1 MKKLFSFFVIALM
14 AIGVNAGNGDNGTTM
29 TDGPYKVGDYYN
41 DGTKEGIVFEVYDG
55 GWHGKIVSLDYSEE
69 QWAVDAVFEN
79 RTGVTAMASGM
90 SNMNEIKKLPNWK
103 VNYPAFAW
111 CASMGSDWYLPAVD
125 ELVLIYENMDAI
137 NMGLSRRGYEEIG
150 KREFYWS
157 STESDEYEW
166 EFCAW
171 LVYMNN
177 GYTNFNNKF
186 YNLSVRAVS
195 AF

>member
-14 AIGVNAGNGDNGTTM
+14 AIGVNAANGDKGITATG
-29 TDGPYKVGDYYN
+29 GPYKVGDYYN

-69 QWAVDAVFEN
+69 KWAIFSVFEN
-79 RTGVTAMASGM
+79 RTGATAMASGM
-90 SNMNEIKKLPNWK
+90 SNMNKIKKFPNWK

-111 CASMGSDWYLPAVD
+111 CASLGSDWYLPAVD
-125 ELVLIYENMDAI
+125 ELVLIYENRNAV
-137 NMGLSRRGYEEIG
+137 NMGLSRRGYEKIG
-150 KREFYWS
+150 WESYWS
-157 STESDEYEW
+157 STESSKY

-171 LVYMNN
+171 DVLMYSGN
-177 GYTNFNNKF
+177 TNDTNKDF
-186 YNLSVRAVS
+186 DYCVRAVS